1 MADISTKFQARFQ
14 PIAGADA
21 GAELALHGAVNLF
34 PRPHIGGK
42 TVQRARVQSRVG
54 RHPSAGVV
62 AQICAMN
69 AVTIAFG
76 DIEQISVLADPLP
89 PSQPRQA

>member
-1 MADISTKFQARFQ
+1 
-14 PIAGADA
+14 
-21 GAELALHGAVNLF
+21 
-34 PRPHIGGK
+34 
-42 TVQRARVQSRVG
+42 
-54 RHPSAGVV
+54 
-62 AQICAMN
+62 MN